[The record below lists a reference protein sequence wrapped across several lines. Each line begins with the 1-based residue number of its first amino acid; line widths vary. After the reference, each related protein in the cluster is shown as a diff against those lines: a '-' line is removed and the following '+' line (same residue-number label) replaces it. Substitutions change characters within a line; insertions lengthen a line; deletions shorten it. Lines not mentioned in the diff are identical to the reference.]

1 MSILDIISDVAWQTN
16 SGIPDFSDPNHVRIL
31 ELVLRSLDLPESEVK
46 RSIQQLREASD
57 DNYVHKAKGVY
68 VKQGQEN
75 NDDATKYEKTDDGKY
90 IELEGDAESGD
101 DNREYTKDML
111 TTPEEGSAAAE
122 DGKSGEGDEADVE
135 VGTTTADSN
144 IIGDIAAGDNQ
155 AQHDVL
161 QYGYSGMEEA
171 TGEKPAPGNNGS
183 AFNEVGSGQGVRM
196 LDANPDMTDEE
207 LIDKLINTVGQTTL
221 GQLQSKSPGIPIPA
235 NLKEAKQVAKQ
246 SGDKAALVK
255 ANQQINTYTKCV
267 IAAKSARVKYNTTQ
281 ERISTLQGLGK
292 FGKPQSLVTYYGAA
306 QSITAQVAAVDNAS
320 SVLLPSGVEISR
332 DDAKKF
338 IKMGGRG
345 ANPSDT
351 ATFVSDDAGNL
362 MLQFHSDKTSTSDIQ
377 GSKTVSAEN
386 KSVLA
391 RITRNDTL
399 SPKQKQLA
407 LDAVNTHNTQI
418 REIEEGYQDQAIGV
432 AAGLKTLPIED
443 QVLAIQLESTK
454 VGKKYLDVAVLGA
467 DGVKKQ
473 YITYIPADADPAN
486 LTDVQKYDMIRSVVA
501 DGNGTANDVKVI
513 SKVTKAIQGKLGN
526 DTPDAINISR
536 MLSSQRKQAVETI
549 RDRRKALDSIEPGPP
564 PLGVQQETEEII
576 SGFHLGVIDDIEYN
590 PGSDDT
596 SRMSAIMN
604 SSFDV
609 NMGGVVVNK
618 KTLRAALGVD
628 SIAELQQKFN
638 VEEVEDFTYADK
650 AKTIITG
657 KKVYTY
663 VVNKDGG
670 EKLKIGYKTYRSTE
684 GATGKSRT
692 TITYDPEFQQKL
704 REVQ

>member
-1 MSILDIISDVAWQTN
+1 
-16 SGIPDFSDPNHVRIL
+16 
-31 ELVLRSLDLPESEVK
+31 
-46 RSIQQLREASD
+46 
-57 DNYVHKAKGVY
+57 
-68 VKQGQEN
+68 
-75 NDDATKYEKTDDGKY
+75 
-90 IELEGDAESGD
+90 
-101 DNREYTKDML
+101 
-111 TTPEEGSAAAE
+111 
-122 DGKSGEGDEADVE
+122 
-135 VGTTTADSN
+135 
-144 IIGDIAAGDNQ
+144 
-155 AQHDVL
+155 
-161 QYGYSGMEEA
+161 
-171 TGEKPAPGNNGS
+171 
-183 AFNEVGSGQGVRM
+183 M
-196 LDANPDMTDEE
+196 LDVNPDMTDEE
-207 LIDKLINTVGQTTL
+207 LIDKMVNTIGQTPL
-221 GQLQSKSPGIPIPA
+221 GQLQSKSSGIPIPA
-235 NLKEAKQVAKQ
+235 ALKEAKQVAKQ

-292 FGKPQSLVTYYGAA
+292 FGKPQSPVTYYGAT
-306 QSITAQVAAVDNAS
+306 QSITAQVSAVDNAS
-320 SVLLPSGVEISR
+320 RVLLPSGVEISK

-338 IKMGGRG
+338 IKMGGGG

-351 ATFVSDDAGNL
+351 ATFVSDDKGNL
-362 MLQFHSDKTSTSDIQ
+362 MLQFHSDKTSTADIQ

-391 RITRNDTL
+391 RITRNETL

-407 LDAVNTHNTQI
+407 LDAVNIHNTQI
-418 REIEEGYQDQAIGV
+418 REIEEGYQNQAIGV

-454 VGKKYLDVAVLGA
+454 VGKNYLDIAVVGT

-526 DTPDAINISR
+526 DTPDAINISK

-549 RDRRKALDSIEPGPP
+549 RDRRKALDNIDPGPP

-576 SGFHLGVIDDIEYN
+576 SGFHLGVIDDIDYN
-590 PGSDDT
+590 PGSDDNA
-596 SRMSAIMN
+596 RMSAIMN

-618 KTLRAALGVD
+618 KTLRAALGVE

-638 VEEVEDFTYADK
+638 VEDVEEFTYADK
-650 AKTIITG
+650 EKTIITG

-663 VVNKDGG
+663 VVNKDDG
-670 EKLKIGYKTYRSTE
+670 EKLKVGYKTYRSTE

-692 TITYDPEFQQKL
+692 TITYDPEFQKKL
-704 REVQ
+704 KEVQ